1 MFARR
6 LTGDLAS
13 LVKQLDDVVAKN
25 EESKMAA
32 FVVLLSEDPEAD
44 EAKVAAFAEK
54 HGIKNVPL
62 TIFDGVKGPPNYQL
76 ADEADVTVLLWRKKK
91 IEANRAFGKAGLTAK
106 AIRQVVADT
115 AKILD

>member
-6 LTGDLAS
+6 LTDDLAS
-13 LVKQLDDVVAKN
+13 LVKQLDEVVAKN

-44 EAKVAAFAEK
+44 EAKVEAFAEK
-54 HGIKNVPL
+54 HGIAKVPL
-62 TIFDGVKGPPNYQL
+62 TIFDGVEGPPNYHL
-76 ADEADVTVLLWRKKK
+76 AKEADVTVLLWRKKK
-91 IEANRAFGKAGLTAK
+91 VQANHAFGKAGLTEK
-106 AIRQVVADT
+106 AIQQVVADT